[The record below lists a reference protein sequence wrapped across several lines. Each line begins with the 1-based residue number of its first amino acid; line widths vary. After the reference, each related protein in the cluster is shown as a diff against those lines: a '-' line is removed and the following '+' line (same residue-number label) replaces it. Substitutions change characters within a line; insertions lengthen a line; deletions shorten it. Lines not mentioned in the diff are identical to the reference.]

1 MVRIWQHTSTQSDH
15 GPVIIDGVFAQP
27 YASPVTE
34 LPQLPA
40 LPLAELPLAQ
50 APRHERADAAR
61 NREALLDA
69 ARRLLREC
77 GPEGITMDAVACA
90 AGVGKGTLF
99 RRFGDR
105 ASLFHAL
112 IDDRERTFQEAFIR
126 GPAPLGPGAPAAE
139 RLTAFGHAMLE
150 LIEDHGAL
158 LVQSTPGIRALRY
171 GHPVYI
177 AYRTHIMALL
187 TELTSEQRAPYLADV
202 LLAALDPDLVLYQNM
217 LGLSTPELREG
228 WAQLIDSL

>member
-1 MVRIWQHTSTQSDH
+1 MFT
-15 GPVIIDGVFAQP
+15 PP
-27 YASPVTE
+27 YASRVAE
-34 LPQLPA
+34 LPDPPA
-40 LPLAELPLAQ
+40 LPLAELPLVEP
-50 APRHERADAAR
+50 PRHERADAAR
-61 NREALLDA
+61 NRQALLEA
-69 ARRLLREC
+69 AKRLLREC
-77 GPEGITMDAVACA
+77 GPEGITMDAVADA

-139 RLTAFGHAMLE
+139 RLTAFGQAMLE

-158 LVQSTPGIRALRY
+158 MVESTPGTPALRY

-177 AYRTHIMALL
+177 AYRTHVIVLL
-187 TELTSEQRAPYLADV
+187 TELVGEQRAPYLADV
-202 LLAALDPDLVLYQNM
+202 LLAALDPYLVLYQRTL
-217 LGLSTPELREG
+217 LGLSTDELREG

>member
-1 MVRIWQHTSTQSDH
+1 
-15 GPVIIDGVFAQP
+15 VFAPP
-27 YASPVTE
+27 YASPVSD
-34 LPQLPA
+34 PSVARA
-40 LPLAELPLAQ
+40 LPLAALPLVE
-50 APRHERADAAR
+50 APRRERADAAR
-61 NREALLDA
+61 NREALLEA
-69 ARRLLREC
+69 ARRLLREY
-77 GPEGITMDAVACA
+77 GPEGITMEAVACA

-112 IDDRERTFQEAFIR
+112 IDDRERAFQEAFIR

-158 LVQSTPGIRALRY
+158 LVHSTPGTSALRY

-177 AYRTHIMALL
+177 AYRTHVLALL
-187 TELTSEQRAPYLADV
+187 TELIGEERAPYLAGV
-202 LLAALDPDLVLYQNM
+202 LLAAVEPELVLYQRSA
-217 LGLSTPELREG
+217 LGLSSDELKNG
-228 WAQLIDSL
+228 WAQLVDALR